1 MTLTKRNKM
10 ADNTTQQIAELNQ
23 KVDTILEYVN
33 QQRLKSQAIDD
44 LVADVSIIGKDA
56 YDSTVKALDEHE
68 VVLDPDQLRE
78 LGIRFAQNVGNFNTL
93 LDTMGSAMDLVKD
106 VGPIANEVIIDTTK
120 KLHEFEQKGYF
131 EFMKE
136 FGSIIDN
143 IVTYYSI
150 NDVRM
155 LADNVVT
162 ILDTVKN
169 LTQPDMLKSIDTA
182 VKVFANME
190 TENVPEYS
198 IFRVIREINKPE
210 MKKAWGFLFT
220 FMKNMSS
227 MDQENKQ

>member
-1 MTLTKRNKM
+1 M
-10 ADNTTQQIAELNQ
+10 ADNTAKQIEELNL

-78 LGIRFAQNVGNFNTL
+78 LAIRAAQNVGNFNTL
-93 LDTMGSAMDLVKD
+93 LDTLGSAMDLMRD
-106 VGPIANEVIIDTTK
+106 VGPIANEVIIDATK
-120 KLHEFEQKGYF
+120 QLHEFEQKGYF

-136 FGSIIDN
+136 FGAVIDKV
-143 IVTYYSI
+143 VTHYGV

-169 LTQPDMLKSIDTA
+169 LTQPEMLKSIDTA
-182 VKVFANME
+182 VKVFSNME

-198 IFRVIREINKPE
+198 IFRVMREINTPE
-210 MKKAWGFLFT
+210 MKKAWGFLHT
-220 FMKNMSS
+220 FLKNMVRNNEI
-227 MDQENKQ
+227 EN

>member
-1 MTLTKRNKM
+1 M
-10 ADNTTQQIAELNQ
+10 ADNTAKQIEELNL

-78 LGIRFAQNVGNFNTL
+78 LAIRAAQNVGNFNTL
-93 LDTMGSAMDLVKD
+93 LDTLGSAMDLMRD

-131 EFMKE
+131 DFMRE
-136 FGSIIDN
+136 FGAVIDN
-143 IVTYYSI
+143 VVTHYDVS
-150 NDVRM
+150 DVRL

-162 ILDTVKN
+162 ILDTVKD
-169 LTQPDMLKSIDTA
+169 LTQPDVLKSIDTA
-182 VKVFANME
+182 VKVFSNME
-190 TENVPEYS
+190 TEDVPEYS
-198 IFRVIREINKPE
+198 IFRVMREINKPE

-220 FMKNMSS
+220 FLKNMTK
-227 MDQENKQ
+227 NNIN

>member
-1 MTLTKRNKM
+1 M

-23 KVDTILEYVN
+23 KVDTILEFVN
-33 QQRLKSQAIDD
+33 QQKLKSNAIDD
-44 LVADVSIIGKDA
+44 LVADASIIGKDV
-56 YDSTVKALDEHE
+56 YDSTVKALDDRE
-68 VVLDPDQLRE
+68 VRLEPDDLRE

-93 LDTMGSAMDLVKD
+93 LDGLGSAMDLMKD
-106 VGPIANEVIIDTTK
+106 VGPIANEVIIDTTRT
-120 KLHEFEQKGYF
+120 LHEFEQKGYF
-131 EFMKE
+131 EFLKE
-136 FGSIIDN
+136 FGAIVDN
-143 IVTYYSI
+143 IVTYYGV

-182 VKVFANME
+182 VKVFSNME

-198 IFRVIREINKPE
+198 IFRVMREINKPE

-220 FMKNMSS
+220 FLKNMTK
-227 MDQENKQ
+227 DNIN

>member
-1 MTLTKRNKM
+1 M
-10 ADNTTQQIAELNQ
+10 ADNTNQQIAELNQ

-33 QQRLKSQAIDD
+33 QQRLKSQALDD
-44 LVADVSIIGKDA
+44 LVADASIIGKDV

-78 LGIRFAQNVGNFNTL
+78 LGIRAAQNVGNFNTL
-93 LDTMGSAMDLVKD
+93 LDTMGSAMDLMKD

-136 FGSIIDN
+136 MGAIMDN
-143 IVTYYSI
+143 IVTHYGVD
-150 NDVRM
+150 DVRL

-169 LTQPDMLKSIDTA
+169 LTQPDVLKSIDTA
-182 VKVFANME
+182 VKVFSNME

-198 IFRVIREINKPE
+198 IFRVMREINKPE

-220 FMKNMSS
+220 FMKNMTK
-227 MDQENKQ
+227 NTTN

>member
-1 MTLTKRNKM
+1 ME
-10 ADNTTQQIAELNQ
+10 DNTSKQIFELNQ

-44 LVADVSIIGKDA
+44 LIADVSIIGKDA
-56 YDSTVKALDEHE
+56 YDSTVQALDDRE
-68 VVLDPDQLRE
+68 VRLEPDELRE
-78 LGIRFAQNVGNFNTL
+78 LAIRFAQNVGNFNTM
-93 LDTMGSAMDLVKD
+93 LDTLGSAMDLLKD

-120 KLHEFEQKGYF
+120 KLHVFEQKGYF
-131 EFMKE
+131 EFLKE
-136 FGSIIDN
+136 FGAIIDN
-143 IVTYYSI
+143 VVTHYGI

-182 VKVFANME
+182 VKVFSNME

-220 FMKNMSS
+220 FLKNMSS
-227 MDQENKQ
+227 NN

>member
-1 MTLTKRNKM
+1 M
-10 ADNTTQQIAELNQ
+10 ADNTAKQIEELNL

-33 QQRLKSQAIDD
+33 QQRLKSMAIDD

-78 LGIRFAQNVGNFNTL
+78 LAIRAAQNVGNFNIL
-93 LDTMGSAMDLVKD
+93 LDTMGSVMDLMKD
-106 VGPIANEVIIDTTK
+106 VGPIANEVIIDGTK
-120 KLHEFEQKGYF
+120 MLAEFEQKGYF

-136 FGSIIDN
+136 FGAIMDN
-143 IVTYYSI
+143 IVTHYDV

-169 LTQPDMLKSIDTA
+169 LTQPDVLKSIDTA

-198 IFRVIREINKPE
+198 IFKVMREINKPE

-220 FMKNMSS
+220 FLKNMTKN
-227 MDQENKQ
+227 EIN

>member
-1 MTLTKRNKM
+1 M
-10 ADNTTQQIAELNQ
+10 ADNTAKQIEALNQ

-33 QQRLKSQAIDD
+33 QQRLKSQALDD

-78 LGIRFAQNVGNFNTL
+78 LAIRAAQNVGNFNTL
-93 LDTMGSAMDLVKD
+93 LDTLGSTMDLMRD

-136 FGSIIDN
+136 FGAIIDN
-143 IVTYYSI
+143 IVTHYDI
-150 NDVRM
+150 KDVRM

-169 LTQPDMLKSIDTA
+169 LTQPEVLKSLDTA
-182 VKVFANME
+182 VMVFSKME

-198 IFRVIREINKPE
+198 IFRVMREINKPE

-220 FMKNMSS
+220 FMKNMTK
-227 MDQENKQ
+227 NNIH

>member
-1 MTLTKRNKM
+1 MEENRPNE
-10 ADNTTQQIAELNQ
+10 IAELNQ

-44 LVADVSIIGKDA
+44 LIADASIIGKDI
-56 YDSTVKALDEHE
+56 YDSSVQALDDRE
-68 VVLDPDQLRE
+68 VRLEPDDLRE
-78 LGIRFAQNVGNFNTL
+78 LGIRVAQNVGNFNTM
-93 LDTMGSAMDLVKD
+93 LDTLGSMMDLMKD
-106 VGPIANEVIIDTTK
+106 VGPIANEVIIDGTK

-136 FGSIIDN
+136 FGAIIDN
-143 IVTYYSI
+143 IVTHYGI

-169 LTQPDMLKSIDTA
+169 LTQPEMLKSIDTA
-182 VKVFANME
+182 VKVFGNME

-220 FMKNMSS
+220 FLKNMSS
-227 MDQENKQ
+227 NDMNKEPLTNNL

>member
-1 MTLTKRNKM
+1 MEENRPNE
-10 ADNTTQQIAELNQ
+10 IAELNQ

-44 LVADVSIIGKDA
+44 LIADASIIGKDI
-56 YDSTVKALDEHE
+56 YNSSVQALDDRE
-68 VVLDPDQLRE
+68 VRLEPDDLRE
-78 LGIRFAQNVGNFNTL
+78 LGIRVAQNVGNFNTM
-93 LDTMGSAMDLVKD
+93 LDTLGSMMDLMKD
-106 VGPIANEVIIDTTK
+106 VGPIANEVIIDGTK

-136 FGSIIDN
+136 FGAIIDN
-143 IVTYYSI
+143 IVTHYGI

-169 LTQPDMLKSIDTA
+169 LTQPEMLKSIDTA
-182 VKVFANME
+182 VKVFGNME

-220 FMKNMSS
+220 FLKNMSS
-227 MDQENKQ
+227 NDMNKEPLTNNL